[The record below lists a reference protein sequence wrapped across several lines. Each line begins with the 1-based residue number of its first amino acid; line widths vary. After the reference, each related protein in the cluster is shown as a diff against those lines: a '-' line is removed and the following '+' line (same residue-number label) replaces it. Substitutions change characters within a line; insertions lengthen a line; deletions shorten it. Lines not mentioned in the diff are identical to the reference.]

1 MRDPYEV
8 LGLAKSASAAEVKSA
23 FRKLA
28 KKFHPD
34 QSKESAGQGAIR
46 RDRFGLRDPRRRE
59 EARRLRPRRDR
70 RRRQAARAAVR
81 GLRFRPAAGR
91 GRGPE
96 FHGFNFDVGGDPG
109 GRAGFEADILSELF
123 GGRAGRSRPRAA
135 AAARTSP
142 LSVNVPLAMAAG
154 GGSVR
159 VALPTGKTL
168 DVAIP
173 AGVEDGKRFVCAGRG
188 GRARAT
194 LRPGDAIVT
203 IHYAPHPL
211 FKVEGRDLKL
221 DLPITLYE
229 AVLGAKVRA
238 PTLSGEVEIA
248 IPPGTSSGRVLRLR
262 GKGLP
267 ASGDAPAGDLLATLR
282 IAMPAQRGRRPGG
295 ADAALARREALRSA
309 RRPGRLTR
317 RGAARRRPT
326 ATKSFRTADRRPGG
340 AVLAEIP
347 RTPARRRAASVHIGF
362 ADAWLFQQWW

>member
-34 QSKESAGQGAIR
+34 QSKESRAKE
-46 RDRFGLRDPRRRE
+46 RFAEIGSAYEILGDE
-59 EARRLRPRRDR
+59 KK
-70 RRRQAARAAVR
+70 RAAFDR
-81 GLRFRPAAGR
+81 GEIDAEGKPRAPQFEGFGFGRRPGAAG
-91 GRGPE
+91 E

-109 GRAGFEADILSELF
+109 ARAGFEADILSELF
-123 GGRAGRSRPRAA
+123 GGRMGGRARAPSRGEDVAVA
-135 AAARTSP
+135 VS
-142 LSVNVPLAMAAG
+142 VPLAMAAG
-154 GGSVR
+154 GGSAR

-173 AGVEDGKRFVCAGRG
+173 AGVEEGKQIRLRGQGRPG
-188 GRARAT
+188 TRNAPA
-194 LRPGDAIVT
+194 GDAIVT

-229 AVLGAKVRA
+229 AVLGAKVRT

-267 ASGDAPAGDLLATLR
+267 ASGEAPAGDLLATLR
-282 IAMPAQRGRRPGG
+282 IAMPAQED
-295 ADAALARREALRSA
+295 ADLAALMRRWRDEKPYDPRAGLSA
-309 RRPGRLTR
+309 
-317 RGAARRRPT
+317 
-326 ATKSFRTADRRPGG
+326 
-340 AVLAEIP
+340 
-347 RTPARRRAASVHIGF
+347 
-362 ADAWLFQQWW
+362 

>member
-34 QSKESAGQGAIR
+34 QSKESRAKE
-46 RDRFGLRDPRRRE
+46 RFAEIGSAYEILGDE
-59 EARRLRPRRDR
+59 KK
-70 RRRQAARAAVR
+70 RAAFDR
-81 GLRFRPAAGR
+81 GEIDAEGKPRAPQFEGFGFGRRPGAGA
-91 GRGPE
+91 GGE
-96 FHGFNFDVGGDPG
+96 FHGFNFDVGGDPAA
-109 GRAGFEADILSELF
+109 RAGFEADILSELF
-123 GGRAGRSRPRAA
+123 GGRMGGRGRAPNRGEDVA
-135 AAARTSP
+135 V
-142 LSVNVPLAMAAG
+142 SVNVPLAVAAG
-154 GGSVR
+154 GGSAR

-173 AGVEDGKRFVCAGRG
+173 AGVEDGKQIRLRGQGRPG
-188 GRARAT
+188 ARNAAA
-194 LRPGDAIVT
+194 GDAIVT

-229 AVLGAKVRA
+229 AVLGAKVRT

-248 IPPGTSSGRVLRLR
+248 IPPATSSGRVLRLR

-282 IAMPAQRGRRPGG
+282 IAMPAQED
-295 ADAALARREALRSA
+295 ADLAALMRRWRDEKPYDPRAGLSA
-309 RRPGRLTR
+309 
-317 RGAARRRPT
+317 
-326 ATKSFRTADRRPGG
+326 
-340 AVLAEIP
+340 
-347 RTPARRRAASVHIGF
+347 
-362 ADAWLFQQWW
+362 

>member
-34 QSKESAGQGAIR
+34 QSKESRAKE
-46 RDRFGLRDPRRRE
+46 RFAEIGSAYEILGDE
-59 EARRLRPRRDR
+59 KK
-70 RRRQAARAAVR
+70 RAAFDR
-81 GLRFRPAAGR
+81 GEIDAEGKPRAPQFEGFGFGRRPGAAGD
-91 GRGPE
+91 
-96 FHGFNFDVGGDPG
+96 FHGFNFDVGGDAG
-109 GRAGFEADILSELF
+109 ARAGFEADILSELF
-123 GGRAGRSRPRAA
+123 GGRMGGRGRAPSRGEDVAVV
-135 AAARTSP
+135 
-142 LSVNVPLAMAAG
+142 VNVPLGMAAG
-154 GGSVR
+154 GGSAR

-173 AGVEDGKRFVCAGRG
+173 AGVEDGKQIRLRG
-188 GRARAT
+188 QGRAGARNA
-194 LRPGDAIVT
+194 PSGDAIVT

-229 AVLGAKVRA
+229 AVLGAKVRT

-282 IAMPAQRGRRPGG
+282 IAMPAQED
-295 ADAALARREALRSA
+295 ADLAALMRRWRDEK
-309 RRPGRLTR
+309 PY
-317 RGAARRRPT
+317 
-326 ATKSFRTADRRPGG
+326 D
-340 AVLAEIP
+340 P
-347 RTPARRRAASVHIGF
+347 RAGLNA
-362 ADAWLFQQWW
+362 

>member
-34 QSKESAGQGAIR
+34 QSKESRAKE
-46 RDRFGLRDPRRRE
+46 RFAEIGSAYEILGDE
-59 EARRLRPRRDR
+59 KK
-70 RRRQAARAAVR
+70 RAAYDR
-81 GLRFRPAAGR
+81 GEIDAEGKPRAPQFEGFGFSRRPGAG
-91 GRGPE
+91 GE

-123 GGRAGRSRPRAA
+123 GGRAGGRGRAPSRGEDVAQ
-135 AAARTSP
+135 
-142 LSVNVPLAMAAG
+142 SVNVPLAMAAG

-173 AGVEDGKRFVCAGRG
+173 AGVEDGKQIRLRGQGRPG
-188 GRARAT
+188 ARNA
-194 LRPGDAIVT
+194 PAGDAIFT

-221 DLPITLYE
+221 ELPITLYE
-229 AVLGAKVRA
+229 AVLGAKVRT

-248 IPPGTSSGRVLRLR
+248 IPPGTSSGQVLRLR

-282 IAMPAQRGRRPGG
+282 IAMPAQE
-295 ADAALARREALRSA
+295 DTDLAALMRRWRDEKPYDPRA
-309 RRPGRLTR
+309 GLT
-317 RGAARRRPT
+317 A
-326 ATKSFRTADRRPGG
+326 
-340 AVLAEIP
+340 
-347 RTPARRRAASVHIGF
+347 
-362 ADAWLFQQWW
+362 

>member
-34 QSKESAGQGAIR
+34 QSKESRAKE
-46 RDRFGLRDPRRRE
+46 RFAEIGSAYEILGDE
-59 EARRLRPRRDR
+59 KK
-70 RRRQAARAAVR
+70 RAAFDR
-81 GLRFRPAAGR
+81 GEIDADGKPRAPQFEGFGFGRRPGAG
-91 GRGPE
+91 GE
-96 FHGFNFDVGGDPG
+96 FHGFNFDVGGDPAA
-109 GRAGFEADILSELF
+109 RAGFEADILSELF
-123 GGRAGRSRPRAA
+123 GGRMGGRGRAPSRGEDVAVA
-135 AAARTSP
+135 
-142 LSVNVPLAMAAG
+142 VNVPLAMAAG
-154 GGSVR
+154 GGSAR

-173 AGVEDGKRFVCAGRG
+173 AGVEDGKQIRLRGQGRPG
-188 GRARAT
+188 GRNAPA
-194 LRPGDAIVT
+194 GDAIVT

-229 AVLGAKVRA
+229 AVLGAKVRT

-267 ASGDAPAGDLLATLR
+267 ASGEASAGDLLATLR
-282 IAMPAQRGRRPGG
+282 IAMPVQED
-295 ADAALARREALRSA
+295 ADLAALMRRWRDEK
-309 RRPGRLTR
+309 PY
-317 RGAARRRPT
+317 
-326 ATKSFRTADRRPGG
+326 D
-340 AVLAEIP
+340 P
-347 RTPARRRAASVHIGF
+347 RAGLSV
-362 ADAWLFQQWW
+362 